1 MKNINRTC
9 FDVPVQEC
17 IEACPQEVVHCSVRL
32 LRETVIGNDNLAE
45 LVEHALDEHW
55 RDAFQTGF
63 NYKSES
69 YGINSE
75 ERLI

>member
-1 MKNINRTC
+1 MKNNKTC
-9 FDVPVQEC
+9 FDVSMQEC
-17 IEACPQEVVHCSVRL
+17 ISSCPQEVVQCSVRL
-32 LRETVIGNDNLAE
+32 LRETVAGKESLAE

-69 YGINSE
+69 YGNNSPQ
-75 ERLI
+75 RLI

>member
-1 MKNINRTC
+1 MENDKTC
-9 FDVPVQEC
+9 FDVSVQEC
-17 IEACPQEVVHCSVRL
+17 VENCPHEVIHCSVRL
-32 LRETVIGNDNLAE
+32 LRETVMGNEPLAE

-69 YGINSE
+69 FGISSE
-75 ERLI
+75 QRMI